1 MNDNILNYHKLH
13 IYVYKYIYKKTDYIY
28 KINYIRT
35 IISKADSVYSIFF
48 LSIFCI
54 HRLFHLYNYIRHVN
68 ICFLDLSNEIL
79 QFCGWCTLR
88 KILS

>member
-13 IYVYKYIYKKTDYIY
+13 IYVYKYINKKTDYIY

-54 HRLFHLYNYIRHVN
+54 HRLFHLYIYAML
-68 ICFLDLSNEIL
+68 ICFLFGSLSNEIL
-79 QFCGWCTLR
+79 QFCVWW
-88 KILS
+88 